1 MLGGLC
7 VLCDWKIMPASL
19 NGRTIA
25 YVEARMQSQMGAL
38 VERHG
43 GSPLAAPVLQEVYN
57 TDTPE
62 VAGLIRDLCAG
73 RVDVAVLQTGVGT
86 QALFG
91 AADALGCR
99 AELLAALE
107 QTTVIARSPKP
118 AAVLRRNQVRI
129 DLMPPEPYTTEVLI
143 ASIAGMEFAGREVA
157 VQAYGGPNN
166 LLTRT
171 LREKGA
177 SVREVALYRWGL
189 PDDVSPV
196 LELIRRL
203 DQGGVDAVA
212 FTSQPQVPNL
222 LDIARQSGLED
233 TLRRCLGSESVVVA
247 SVGPVCTRRLL
258 ENGLPVDVE
267 PEHPHMGSLVLALAG
282 HFQERTTKRAFG
294 KSPLLEGE
302 GEGVPLSSQE

>member
-1 MLGGLC
+1 
-7 VLCDWKIMPASL
+7 MPASL

-43 GSPLAAPVLQEVYN
+43 GAPLAAPVLQEVYN

-62 VAGLIRDLCAG
+62 VSALIDDMCAG

-91 AADALGCR
+91 AAEALGCKD
-99 AELLAALE
+99 ELLAALE
-107 QTTVIARSPKP
+107 HATVIARSPKP
-118 AAVLRRNQVRI
+118 ASVLRRNKVRI
-129 DLMPPEPYTTEVLI
+129 DLMPPEPYTTEDLI
-143 ASIAGMEFAGREVA
+143 ESVSGVEFAGREVA

-166 LLTRT
+166 LLKRS
-171 LREKGA
+171 LQERGA
-177 SVREVALYRWGL
+177 NVREVALYRWGL

-203 DQGGVDAVA
+203 EQGRVDAVA

-222 LDIARQSGLED
+222 LAIARQSSLED

-267 PEHPHMGSLVLALAG
+267 PEHPHMGSLVMALAE
-282 HFQERTTKRAFG
+282 HFQE
-294 KSPLLEGE
+294 
-302 GEGVPLSSQE
+302 

>member
-1 MLGGLC
+1 MA
-7 VLCDWKIMPASL
+7 ASL

-25 YVEARMQSQMGAL
+25 YVEARMQSQMGSL

-43 GSPLAAPVLQEVYN
+43 GAPLAAPVLQEVYN

-62 VAGLIRDLCAG
+62 VSGLIKDLCDG

-91 AADALGCR
+91 AAEALGCK

-107 QTTVIARSPKP
+107 HATVIARSPKP
-118 AAVLRRNQVRI
+118 AAVLRRNKVRI
-129 DLMPPEPYTTEVLI
+129 DLMPPEPYTTEDLLRCLD
-143 ASIAGMEFAGREVA
+143 GMEFAGREVA

-166 LLTRT
+166 LLTRN
-171 LREKGA
+171 LREWGA
-177 SVREVALYRWGL
+177 NVREVALYRWGL

-196 LELIRRL
+196 LEMIGKM
-203 DQGGVDAVA
+203 DAGQVDAVA

-222 LDIARQSGLED
+222 LAIARQSNLED
-233 TLRRCLGSESVVVA
+233 TLRRCLGAESVVVA

-267 PEHPHMGSLVLALAG
+267 PEHPHMGSLVLALAE
-282 HFQERTTKRAFG
+282 HFQERATKAASAAR
-294 KSPLLEGE
+294 
-302 GEGVPLSSQE
+302 

>member
-1 MLGGLC
+1 MA
-7 VLCDWKIMPASL
+7 ASL
-19 NGRTIA
+19 DGRVIA

-43 GSPLAAPVLQEVYN
+43 GAPLAAPVLQEVYN

-62 VAGLIRDLCAG
+62 VAGLIDDLCAG
-73 RVDVAVLQTGVGT
+73 RIGVAVLQTGVGT

-91 AADALGCR
+91 AADALGR
-99 AELLAALE
+99 KAELLAALE
-107 QTTVIARSPKP
+107 RATVIARSPKP
-118 AAVLRRNQVRI
+118 AAVLRRNSVRI
-129 DLMPPEPYTTEVLI
+129 DLMPPEPYTTGELI
-143 ASIAGMEFAGREVA
+143 HCLDAMEFAGREVA

-171 LREKGA
+171 LRERGA
-177 SVREVALYRWGL
+177 NVREVALYRWGL

-203 DQGGVDAVA
+203 DQGRVDAVA

-222 LDIARQSGLED
+222 LAIARQSGLED
-233 TLRRCLGSESVVVA
+233 TLRRCLNSDSVAVA

-267 PEHPHMGSLVLALAG
+267 PQHPHMGSLVMALAE
-282 HFQERTTKRAFG
+282 HFQEREAKM
-294 KSPLLEGE
+294 SH
-302 GEGVPLSSQE
+302 V

>member
-1 MLGGLC
+1 MA
-7 VLCDWKIMPASL
+7 ASL
-19 NGRTIA
+19 DGRVVA
-25 YVEARMQSQMGAL
+25 FVEARMQSQMGAL

-43 GSPLAAPVLQEVYN
+43 GAPLAAPVLQEVYN

-62 VAGLIRDLCAG
+62 VAGLIDDLCAG
-73 RVDVAVLQTGVGT
+73 RIGVAVLQTGVGT

-91 AADALGCR
+91 AADALGR
-99 AELLAALE
+99 KAELLAALE
-107 QTTVIARSPKP
+107 RATVIARSPKP
-118 AAVLRRNQVRI
+118 SAVLRRNSVRI
-129 DLMPPEPYTTEVLI
+129 DLMPPEPYTTEELI
-143 ASIAGMEFAGREVA
+143 HCLDAMEFAGREVA

-171 LREKGA
+171 LRERGA
-177 SVREVALYRWGL
+177 NVREVALYRWGL

-203 DQGGVDAVA
+203 DLGRVDAVA

-222 LDIARQSGLED
+222 LAIARQSGLED
-233 TLRRCLGSESVVVA
+233 TLRRCLNSDSVAVA

-267 PEHPHMGSLVLALAG
+267 PQHPHMGSLVMALAE
-282 HFQERTTKRAFG
+282 HFQESAAKVTGAR
-294 KSPLLEGE
+294 E
-302 GEGVPLSSQE
+302 